1 MGTHS
6 PRPSTVDPSWHALSV
21 EDVFTRV
28 DTSSRGLTT
37 ETITARQAEYGRN
50 ELPAHRPPT
59 LAAILLHQFLSPL
72 IYILLAAA
80 AVSVLLDDWVDAGFI
95 LVVVGLNAGLGTFQ
109 EWRAERSAS
118 ALQLMLKVQAR
129 VRRDG
134 RESRIAADELVPG
147 DIVLLESGN
156 TVPADL
162 RLVRVNHLTVDES
175 FLTGES
181 LPVEKQV
188 APVAE
193 DVMVGDRKSLAFAGA
208 TVSGGRAEGV
218 VVATGLRTEVGR
230 IAATV
235 TATGTTKPPLV
246 IRMERF
252 ARQISLGVLVVCVF
266 LAVIALMQGMSYLDV
281 FFLAV
286 ALAVSAIP
294 EGLPVAITVALSIAT
309 TRMAR
314 RSVIVRRLTAVE
326 GLGSC
331 TYIASDKTGTLTV
344 NRQTVRR
351 LLLPTGERFDVSGE
365 AYDGVGELTT
375 EDGGTP
381 DAGTRPRVEALVRV
395 GVLCNEATL
404 QQDDAG
410 HWVHDGDAMDVAL
423 LALGY
428 KYGMSPA
435 AVRADATVRAEIPF
449 ESERRFSAVFVEHD
463 GHVMAAMKGALEAV
477 LPHCTM
483 MRTPT
488 GDVAVDPAHIEALGR
503 QLSEGGY
510 RVLAMAEGPVQTMP
524 TDATE
529 ADLPPL
535 IMLGIVGFI
544 DPARPE
550 AREAIAKC
558 QSAGI
563 KVAMVTGDHPLTAF
577 SIARDLGMA
586 DDESQVIAGVDL
598 EALGTPE
605 SAAFGEA
612 VARVRVF
619 ARVSPMQKL
628 HIVQTLRAQG
638 HHVAVTGD
646 GVNDAPALKAADIS
660 VAMGS
665 GSDVTKDTASLI
677 VTDDNFASI
686 EAGVEEGRFAYDNI
700 RKVTYLLISTG
711 AAEVTLFVMALLAG
725 MPLPLLPVQLLWL
738 NLVTNGIQD
747 VALAF
752 EGGEPGTMRRNPRP
766 PTEGIFN
773 RLMITQTATA
783 GLTMG
788 VLVMI
793 NWVLLLEMGFS
804 EVEARNRVLLLMVL
818 LQNFHVFNARS
829 EHESAFRVPLARN
842 RVLVAGVLLALGIHV
857 LAMHVPLMQRI
868 LQVGP
873 VSIDEWVVPFMLA
886 STIVVAM
893 ELFKWVRRRTSR
905 GNAGNV
911 A

>member
-1 MGTHS
+1 MTTRTRPTPLPAVES
-6 PRPSTVDPSWHALSV
+6 PWHALAGEEVLRRV
-21 EDVFTRV
+21 ESSTAGLDTDVV
-28 DTSSRGLTT
+28 
-37 ETITARQAEYGRN
+37 TARLALHGRN
-50 ELPAHRPPT
+50 ELPTHRPPT
-59 LAAILLHQFLSPL
+59 MLAILLHQFLSPL

-80 AVSVLLDDWVDAGFI
+80 LVSVLLDDWVDASFI

-129 VRRDG
+129 VRRGG
-134 RESRIAADELVPG
+134 RDRRVAADELVPG
-147 DIVLLESGN
+147 DIVILESGN

-162 RLVRVNHLTVDES
+162 RLLRVVHLAADES

-181 LPVEKQV
+181 VPVPKQV
-188 APVAE
+188 QPVAA
-193 DVMVGDRKSLAFAGA
+193 DVMVNDRTCMTFAGA
-208 TVSGGRAEGV
+208 TVTAGRAEGV

-230 IAATV
+230 IAASV

-246 IRMERF
+246 IRMEAF
-252 ARQISLGVLVVCVF
+252 ARQVSLAVLAVCVVLGA
-266 LAVIALMQGMSYLDV
+266 LALAQGIAARDV
-281 FFLAV
+281 FFLVV

-351 LLLPTGERFDVSGE
+351 LVLPGGEHFAVSGE
-365 AYDGVGELTT
+365 AYDGVGAVT
-375 EDGGTP
+375 TP
-381 DAGTRPRVEALVRV
+381 DDQVPDASTLHRVDALVLA

-404 QQDDAG
+404 QHDQG
-410 HWVHDGDAMDVAL
+410 QWTHDGDAIDVAL

-428 KYGMSPA
+428 KRGLSPTIA
-435 AVRADATVRAEIPF
+435 RADRVVRAEIPF
-449 ESERRFSAVFVEHD
+449 ESERRFAAVFFEH
-463 GHVMAAMKGALEAV
+463 GPHTLVAMKGALETV
-477 LPHCTM
+477 LPRCRT
-483 MRTPT
+483 MRTAE
-488 GDVAVDPAHIEALGR
+488 GDVAIDHAHIEALGR
-503 QLSEGGY
+503 ILLQDGY
-510 RVLAMAEGPVQTMP
+510 RVLAMAEGTIPAMP
-524 TDATE
+524 ATVTV

-535 IMLGIVGFI
+535 TLLGLVGFI

-550 AREAIAKC
+550 ARTAIAQC
-558 QSAGI
+558 QTAGI
-563 KVAMVTGDHPLTAF
+563 TVAMVTGDHPLTAF
-577 SIARDLGMA
+577 SIARDLGMT
-586 DDESQVIAGVDL
+586 DRESDVIAGSELD
-598 EALGTPE
+598 ALGGPE
-605 SAAFGEA
+605 SAAFGDA
-612 VARVRVF
+612 VARSRVF

-628 HIVQTLRAQG
+628 QIVQALRAQG

-646 GVNDAPALKAADIS
+646 GVNDAPALKAANIS

-700 RKVTYLLISTG
+700 RKVTYLLIATG
-711 AAEVTLFVMALLAG
+711 AAEVTLFTLSLMAGL
-725 MPLPLLPVQLLWL
+725 PLPLIAVQLLWL

-752 EGGEPGTMRRNPRP
+752 EGGEPGTMRRPPRP

-773 RLMITQTATA
+773 RLMIQQTATA

-788 VLVMI
+788 ILVMV
-793 NWVLLLEMGFS
+793 NWVILLDMGFTES
-804 EVEARNRVLLLMVL
+804 EARNRVLLLMVL

-842 RVLVAGVLLALGIHV
+842 RVLVVGVLLAQGIHL
-857 LAMHVPLMQRI
+857 LAMHVPFMQRA
-868 LQVGP
+868 LEVSP
-873 VSIDEWVVPFMLA
+873 VSAWEWAIPFVLA
-886 STIVVAM
+886 SSIIVVM
-893 ELFKWVRRRTSR
+893 ELFKWIRRRGSI
-905 GNAGNV
+905 GASE
-911 A
+911 

>member
-1 MGTHS
+1 VDS
-6 PRPSTVDPSWHALSV
+6 STQ
-21 EDVFTRV
+21 
-28 DTSSRGLTT
+28 GL
-37 ETITARQAEYGRN
+37 APDAVAVRQAMYGRN
-50 ELPAHRPPT
+50 ELPAHQPPT
-59 LAAILLHQFLSPL
+59 LLTILLHQLLSPL

-80 AVSVLLDDWVDAGFI
+80 IVSVLLDDWGDAGFI
-95 LVVVGLNAGLGTFQ
+95 LVVETLNAGLGTFQ

-134 RESRIAADELVPG
+134 RDRRVAADELVPG
-147 DIVLLESGN
+147 DIVILESGN

-162 RLVRVNHLTVDES
+162 RLLRVVHLAVDES

-181 LPVEKQV
+181 VPVQKQV
-188 APVAE
+188 EPVAA
-193 DVMVGDRKSLAFAGA
+193 DVMVNDRTCMTFAGA

-230 IAATV
+230 IAASV

-252 ARQISLGVLVVCVF
+252 ARQISLAVLAVCGVLG
-266 LAVIALMQGMSYLDV
+266 AIALLQGIAARDV
-281 FFLAV
+281 FFLVV

-351 LLLPTGERFDVSGE
+351 LVLPDGERLEVSGE
-365 AYDGVGELTT
+365 AYDGVGAVTT
-375 EDGGTP
+375 AESGTP
-381 DAGTRPRVEALVRV
+381 DAAMLQRVDALVQV

-404 QQDDAG
+404 QHDDG
-410 HWVHDGDAMDVAL
+410 HWVHDGDAIDVAL

-428 KYGMSPA
+428 KRGISPA
-435 AVRADATVRAEIPF
+435 VARADRVTRAEIPF
-449 ESERRFSAVFVEHD
+449 ESERRFAAVFFEHE
-463 GHVMAAMKGALEAV
+463 GRHLVAMKGALEAV
-477 LPHCTM
+477 LPRCRT
-483 MRTPT
+483 MRTAE
-488 GDVAVDPAHIEALGR
+488 GDVAIDHAHIEAMGR
-503 QLSEGGY
+503 TLLQDGY
-510 RVLAMAEGPVQTMP
+510 RVLAMAEGTVPAMPVTV
-524 TDATE
+524 TE
-529 ADLPPL
+529 RDLPAL
-535 IMLGIVGFI
+535 TLLGIVGFI

-550 AREAIAKC
+550 ARTAIAKC
-558 QSAGI
+558 QTAGI
-563 KVAMVTGDHPLTAF
+563 TVAMVTGDHPLTAF
-577 SIARDLGMA
+577 SIARDLGMT
-586 DDESQVIAGVDL
+586 DDESQVIAGAELDT
-598 EALGTPE
+598 LGGPA
-605 SAAFGEA
+605 SPAFGQA
-612 VARVRVF
+612 VARGRVF

-628 HIVQTLRAQG
+628 QIVQTLRAQG

-700 RKVTYLLISTG
+700 RKVTYLLIATG
-711 AAEVTLFVMALLAG
+711 AAEVTLFTLSLLAG
-725 MPLPLLPVQLLWL
+725 LPLPLVAVQLLWL

-752 EGGEPGTMRRNPRP
+752 EGGEPGTMRRPPRP
-766 PTEGIFN
+766 PSEGIFN
-773 RLMITQTATA
+773 RLMIQQT
-783 GLTMG
+783 
-788 VLVMI
+788 
-793 NWVLLLEMGFS
+793 
-804 EVEARNRVLLLMVL
+804 
-818 LQNFHVFNARS
+818 
-829 EHESAFRVPLARN
+829 
-842 RVLVAGVLLALGIHV
+842 
-857 LAMHVPLMQRI
+857 
-868 LQVGP
+868 GP
-873 VSIDEWVVPFMLA
+873 QA
-886 STIVVAM
+886 
-893 ELFKWVRRRTSR
+893 
-905 GNAGNV
+905 
-911 A
+911 